1 MKHAGEQP
9 FRLML
14 IFYNELAAL
23 QAVPLNGVPS
33 PAGHEAVGGIIR
45 GKEDFV
51 SLISHIGIDSVVKTR
66 QTSNEPPAF
75 ERIFNMLP
83 PSQIIST
90 IEGHF
95 AAFHQ
100 AEMKII
106 LADRPLTERDGVAL
120 PALENIVLGST
131 QLSPSEGFQ
140 RMTVWFRRRT
150 LVPDRTAL

>member
-23 QAVPLNGVPS
+23 QAVPLNGVPG
-33 PAGHEAVGGIIR
+33 PAGHEAVGGTVR
-45 GKEDFV
+45 GKEDLV

-66 QTSNEPPAF
+66 QTSSEPPTF

-90 IEGHF
+90 VQGYF
-95 AAFHQ
+95 AVYHQ

-106 LADRPLTERDGVAL
+106 LADRPLTERDSVAL

-131 QLSPSEGFQ
+131 QLSPSEGFR
-140 RMTVWFRRRT
+140 RMKDWFRRRT
-150 LVPDRTAL
+150 LVHDRTTL